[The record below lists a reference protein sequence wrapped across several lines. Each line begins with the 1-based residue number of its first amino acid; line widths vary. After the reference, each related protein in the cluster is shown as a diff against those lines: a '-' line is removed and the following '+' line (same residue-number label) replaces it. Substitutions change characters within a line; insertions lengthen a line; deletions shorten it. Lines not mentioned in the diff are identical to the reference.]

1 MHLDLSE
8 AEADQA
14 ACRPEQTIASTLHMD
29 RCEPPQGEPLR
40 AGLRALPPSRCLC
53 VAGNR
58 LGWKRG
64 NPPAVPGLSAPFWAH
79 AHCVCVRTVE
89 TLFMRTALGLT
100 LLVAQRQGRVRR
112 RVGSEALLEQKL
124 CRLLDPRLQ
133 RAVRVAV
140 QLIARSLAP
149 EAHADLAARLERR
162 EQDLLARP
170 GPAREGN

>member
-1 MHLDLSE
+1 
-8 AEADQA
+8 
-14 ACRPEQTIASTLHMD
+14 MD
-29 RCEPPQGEPLR
+29 RCEPPQGGPLR

-58 LGWKRG
+58 LSWKRG
-64 NPPAVPGLSAPFWAH
+64 NPPAVPGLSAPFWARARALED
-79 AHCVCVRTVE
+79 AHRQSKKRNSVCVRTVE

-100 LLVAQRQGRVRR
+100 LLVAQRQGRVRG

>member
-1 MHLDLSE
+1 M
-8 AEADQA
+8 
-14 ACRPEQTIASTLHMD
+14 
-29 RCEPPQGEPLR
+29 PLR
-40 AGLRALPPSRCLC
+40 AGLRAVPPRVAC
-53 VAGNR
+53 VWRAIA
-58 LGWKRG
+58 WAEKEET
-64 NPPAVPGLSAPFWAH
+64 PPAVPGLSAPFWAH

-100 LLVAQRQGRVRR
+100 LLVAQRQGRVRG